1 MKYINL
7 LLIFSVILCYTGLGA
22 GISRSQTHSNKASCH
37 ANHLDGVS
45 GTESTVNSPQNND
58 TENHGTCICH
68 NALTSATC
76 NHDIDQKNII
86 LSSARVNTPI
96 SEINR
101 VSGFR
106 LNFDIKKNNRPLEL
120 YLANASF
127 LL

>member
-7 LLIFSVILCYTGLGA
+7 FLILSVILCYTGLGA

-37 ANHLDGVS
+37 ASRLDGVS
-45 GTESTVNSPQNND
+45 GTGSTVNSPKNDD

-68 NALTSATC
+68 DALTSATY

-86 LSSARVNTPI
+86 LSSAIVNTSI
-96 SEINR
+96 LVINK

-106 LNFDIKKNNRPLEL
+106 LNLDIKKNYEPLEL
-120 YLANASF
+120 YLANSSF

>member
-7 LLIFSVILCYTGLGA
+7 FLILSVILCYTGLGA

-37 ANHLDGVS
+37 ANRSDGVS
-45 GTESTVNSPQNND
+45 GTESTVNSPQNDD

-68 NALTSATC
+68 DALTSATY

-86 LSSARVNTPI
+86 LSSARVDTTFL
-96 SEINR
+96 EINK
-101 VSGFR
+101 VSDYR
-106 LNFDIKKNNRPLEL
+106 LNFDIKRNNQPLEL
-120 YLANASF
+120 YLANSSF